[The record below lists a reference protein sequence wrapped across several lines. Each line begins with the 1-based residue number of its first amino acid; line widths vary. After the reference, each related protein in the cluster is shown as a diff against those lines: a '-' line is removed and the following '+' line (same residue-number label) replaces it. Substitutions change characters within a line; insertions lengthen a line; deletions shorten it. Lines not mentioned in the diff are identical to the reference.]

1 MSNLLFIGG
10 GQRPDVA
17 LRKLEEKMLKE
28 PWVCTRCGRS
38 NGRNKQRCGGC
49 QVRPFCITLC
59 FQVCFIS
66 PLSTFNMVV
75 CLTFC
80 CWVLVL
86 FQRWRNGQ
94 RPAMRKSAKGQQQQ
108 QQQQQQRATTAKTTT
123 AEPINESNQH
133 QQLPTNEP
141 PATTNLGVQPQ
152 LHPGK
157 MMPPQQQP
165 QMTMMTAH
173 PTPPMPSPYQ
183 PNTGVAATLPN
194 TINYMP
200 MNNNN
205 YPINNLGG
213 KSFILHQHHPQQQQQ
228 QANPHPQQIL
238 PYQPPQPNQ
247 VQTMQTH
254 IHQPTVATTAEAAM
268 TTNHNN
274 NIVPKATNNIAM
286 TMGVWQ
292 CEKCTCDNLATEIKC
307 KICDSSRPWYGANNM
322 NMKEYI

>member
-108 QQQQQQRATTAKTTT
+108 QQQHATTAKTTT

-165 QMTMMTAH
+165 QMAMMTAH

-183 PNTGVAATLPN
+183 PTAGVAATLPH

-254 IHQPTVATTAEAAM
+254 IHQPTVATTTAEAAM
-268 TTNHNN
+268 TTNNN
-274 NIVPKATNNIAM
+274 SNIPKATNNIAM